1 MAQYNI
7 TPDTTFST
15 PYAADER
22 VTMFLRSVYGWMC
35 AGLGVTALVAF
46 YVAQSPSLI
55 RTIAGNPV
63 FYWGLM
69 IAQLGLVFFLSA
81 RVDKIAA
88 GTASLLFVLYSALTG
103 VTFAF
108 ILLAFT
114 GASIATTFMISAG
127 MFGALA
133 LYGTTTSRSLA
144 GWGQFLFMGLIGVVL
159 ASFVGNLLAEQ
170 RLPVRARIHRRHR
183 VHRAH
188 RLRCAAPEGD
198 GARAAL
204 RPARFLRHRRRA
216 DPVSGFHQPV
226 PDVVAI
232 HRKPPGVMSLDK
244 LNAALVADVAAL
256 SAEGRAKA
264 PERVIVGYVPPSGI
278 RGPRYRLQ
286 GSDRDFLRMNSNS
299 YLSLSNHPDVLAA
312 ADAASHA
319 FGAGPGAVRFI
330 DGTFSAHAQLEARI
344 ARFVGRPAARIFNS
358 AYTTVLGLAITLAGP
373 ETFWIG
379 DALNHNCII
388 RAMRIANVPSAQ
400 RAIYK
405 HNDLADLAAHLE
417 RVPDGTGRVVVIFDG
432 IFSMRG
438 DNAPVD
444 AIASLVAR
452 HEHRFRDGVIT
463 IMDDSHGV
471 AAYGATGRGTEE
483 HCAARVD
490 IFVGTF
496 GKAFGVNGG
505 FVAGSVE
512 LVEAVRQKADTYIY
526 TNPLGAADAAAAV
539 AAVEVAD
546 GSEGQ
551 TRLAN
556 LRARTAQFRGGLELL
571 GFESIPGPHPV
582 VPLVV
587 RDTARVRS
595 MVAGLFDRG
604 ILAVGLTFPVVPRG
618 DETIRFQINAAH
630 TEGDISDLLSAL
642 KELKG

>member
-1 MAQYNI
+1 
-7 TPDTTFST
+7 
-15 PYAADER
+15 
-22 VTMFLRSVYGWMC
+22 
-35 AGLGVTALVAF
+35 
-46 YVAQSPSLI
+46 
-55 RTIAGNPV
+55 
-63 FYWGLM
+63 
-69 IAQLGLVFFLSA
+69 
-81 RVDKIAA
+81 
-88 GTASLLFVLYSALTG
+88 
-103 VTFAF
+103 
-108 ILLAFT
+108 
-114 GASIATTFMISAG
+114 
-127 MFGALA
+127 
-133 LYGTTTSRSLA
+133 
-144 GWGQFLFMGLIGVVL
+144 
-159 ASFVGNLLAEQ
+159 
-170 RLPVRARIHRRHR
+170 
-183 VHRAH
+183 
-188 RLRCAAPEGD
+188 
-198 GARAAL
+198 
-204 RPARFLRHRRRA
+204 
-216 DPVSGFHQPV
+216 
-226 PDVVAI
+226 
-232 HRKPPGVMSLDK
+232 MSLDK
-244 LNAALVADVAAL
+244 LNAALVADLAAL
-256 SAEGRAKA
+256 TAEGRAKA
-264 PERVIVGYVPPSGI
+264 PERVIVGYVPPSGS

-286 GSDRDFLRMNSNS
+286 GSDGDFLRMNSNS
-299 YLSLSNHPDVLAA
+299 YLSLSNHPDVLSA
-312 ADAASHA
+312 ADTASHA

-330 DGTFSAHAQLEARI
+330 DGTFAAHAQLEARI

-417 RVPDGTGRVVVIFDG
+417 CVPDGTGRVVVIFDG

-444 AIASLVAR
+444 AIAALVAR

-483 HCAARVD
+483 HCGARVD

-539 AAVEVAD
+539 AAIDVAD
-546 GSEGQ
+546 GSEGRA
-551 TRLAN
+551 RLAN
-556 LRARTAQFRGGLELL
+556 LRARTAQFRGGLESL

-595 MVAGLFDRG
+595 MVAGLFERG
-604 ILAVGLTFPVVPRG
+604 ILAVGLTFPVVPKG

-630 TEGDISDLLSAL
+630 TEGDISELLSAL